1 LPAGADGFAAFGKT
15 VGLPENVNFTR
26 VGINAHPTG
35 RANDGFLPAGADGF
49 AASGKTVGQP
59 EKPENRL
66 PA

>member
-1 LPAGADGFAAFGKT
+1 MG
-15 VGLPENVNFTR
+15 VGCLGVPCAERQPENVNCTR

-35 RANDGFLPAGADGF
+35 RADYGFLPAGADGF